1 GGIRFVPIT
10 TALTMALVGLA
21 IPLLWKYVGM
31 GIAGIGHII
40 QSTDVFGPFLYD
52 YGVLLVETM
61 GLHHIMLEMVRFQP
75 DSGTVFVDGY
85 EIAGALNIFY
95 AELKA
100 GLPFSPHVTA
110 FLSQGFMPTFIFGLP
125 AVAYAIYRTAKP
137 ENRPVIKGLLLSG
150 VLVSVVTG

>member
-1 GGIRFVPIT
+1 MEICRYGHC
-10 TALTMALVGLA
+10 
-21 IPLLWKYVGM
+21 
-31 GIAGIGHII
+31 GIGHII
-40 QSTDVFGPFLYD
+40 QSTDVFGPFLYGV
-52 YGVLLVETM
+52 GVLLLKPF
-61 GLHHIMLEMVRFQP
+61 GLHHILLAMVRFTGG
-75 DSGTVFVDGY
+75 GTEFVDGY
-85 EIAGALNIFY
+85 EVAGALNIFY

-150 VLVSVVTG
+150 TGFRRDRDFRAD